1 MATGEEG
8 FLDYIIERCRDGAT
22 PYTLKYQDKVLD
34 WMGIIDPIDNQV
46 GADKDAEF
54 SEGIP
59 GVIPYNKESRTGVY
73 DSRMDDLF
81 NLMFH
86 GVISTPVENDF
97 TRDNIRATAAQ
108 FKYGIFSDPILV
120 EKKNDQSGQIDRTVT
135 NKKLFSSNAVSSGPL
150 IAVDINPYVEQNPEN
165 PIAQQK
171 QIKVVNPVQ
180 GLHNKVAQALT
191 LAGIEISPTDFD
203 SVEDYIEMVNEEID
217 IELRNFIWNNPDI
230 QFENILTSI
239 SDNGSLTLLKDN
251 EYFQGKTFKSI
262 EPIPNAKRITLVNS
276 EGKEEHYSIQYNN
289 GVVVVPY
296 QVAGTHPETLTR
308 DQAIK
313 VITQTVESFF
323 KGREDEQVELEMFN
337 EELNKLFK
345 GGDISW
351 KTFEGIV
358 NTMTGYFKENY
369 TNKEDK
375 DKVNKVNGDLTNLL
389 KSCPI

>member
-1 MATGEEG
+1 
-8 FLDYIIERCRDGAT
+8 
-22 PYTLKYQDKVLD
+22 
-34 WMGIIDPIDNQV
+34 MGIIDPIDNQV

-108 FKYGIFSDPILV
+108 FKYGIFSDPIVV
-120 EKKNDQSGQIDRTVT
+120 ERKNDQSRQIDRTVT

-165 PIAQQK
+165 PITQQK
-171 QIKVVNPVQ
+171 QVKVVNPVQ
-180 GLHNKVAQALT
+180 DLHNKVAQALT

-217 IELRNFIWNNPDI
+217 IGLRNFIWNNPDI
-230 QFENILTSI
+230 QFENMLTSM
-239 SDNGSLTLLKDN
+239 SDDGSLTLLKDN
-251 EYFQGKTFKSI
+251 EYFQGKTFKSM
-262 EPIPNAKRITLVNS
+262 EFIPNAKKITLVNS
-276 EGKEEHYSIQYNN
+276 EGKEEYYSIQYHN

-296 QVAGTHPETLTR
+296 QVEGTHPETLTR

-323 KGREDEQVELEMFN
+323 KGREDEQEELKMFN
-337 EELNKLFK
+337 EELDKLFK

-358 NTMTGYFKENY
+358 NTMIVYLEEYG
-369 TNKEDK
+369 DVSK
-375 DKVNKVNGDLTNLL
+375 DVRADLTNLIEN
-389 KSCPI
+389 KSCPS

>member
-1 MATGEEG
+1 
-8 FLDYIIERCRDGAT
+8 
-22 PYTLKYQDKVLD
+22 
-34 WMGIIDPIDNQV
+34 
-46 GADKDAEF
+46 
-54 SEGIP
+54 
-59 GVIPYNKESRTGVY
+59 
-73 DSRMDDLF
+73 
-81 NLMFH
+81 
-86 GVISTPVENDF
+86 
-97 TRDNIRATAAQ
+97 
-108 FKYGIFSDPILV
+108 
-120 EKKNDQSGQIDRTVT
+120 
-135 NKKLFSSNAVSSGPL
+135 
-150 IAVDINPYVEQNPEN
+150 
-165 PIAQQK
+165 
-171 QIKVVNPVQ
+171 
-180 GLHNKVAQALT
+180 
-191 LAGIEISPTDFD
+191 
-203 SVEDYIEMVNEEID
+203 MVNKEID

-262 EPIPNAKRITLVNS
+262 EPIPNAKRITLINS

-323 KGREDEQVELEMFN
+323 KGREDEQEELEMFN

-358 NTMTGYFKENY
+358 NTMIGYFKENY
-369 TNKEDK
+369 TDKEDK